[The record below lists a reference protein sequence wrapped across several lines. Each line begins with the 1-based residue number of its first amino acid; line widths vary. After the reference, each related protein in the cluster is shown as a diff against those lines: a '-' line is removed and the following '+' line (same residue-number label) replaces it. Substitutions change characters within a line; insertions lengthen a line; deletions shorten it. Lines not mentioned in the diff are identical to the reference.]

1 MKKWIFRLIIP
12 FVFACNTDD
21 NCGEVIDKIVKDN
34 QYLLVIRFDDGAS
47 TSQSEFS
54 GELVSDI
61 KVSEDMFSKLTEGE
75 TYCVE

>member
-1 MKKWIFRLIIP
+1 MNKWIFCLIIT
-12 FVFACNTDD
+12 FVFSCSTDD
-21 NCGEVIDKIVKDN
+21 NCGEVIDKVVKN
-34 QYLLVIRFDDGAS
+34 NRHLLVIRFDDGAS

-61 KVSEDMFSKLTEGE
+61 EVSEDMFSKLSEGE